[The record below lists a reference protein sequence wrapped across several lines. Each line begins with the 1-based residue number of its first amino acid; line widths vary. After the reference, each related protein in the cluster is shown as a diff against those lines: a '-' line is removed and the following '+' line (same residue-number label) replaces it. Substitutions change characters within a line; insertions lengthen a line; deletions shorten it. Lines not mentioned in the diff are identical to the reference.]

1 MVVTLDMLNTG
12 VLMVSRSYSDGSVV
26 FFHATA
32 SSDILRAKGLTVGK
46 VYNLDNRKELSE
58 EDVNA
63 GMYNLVTDD
72 TVISDLDKYL
82 NRGVF

>member
-12 VLMVSRSYSDGSVV
+12 VLMVSRIYDDGSVV

-32 SSDILRAKGLTVGK
+32 SSDILRARSLTVGK
-46 VYNLDNRKELSE
+46 IYNLDNRKELSE